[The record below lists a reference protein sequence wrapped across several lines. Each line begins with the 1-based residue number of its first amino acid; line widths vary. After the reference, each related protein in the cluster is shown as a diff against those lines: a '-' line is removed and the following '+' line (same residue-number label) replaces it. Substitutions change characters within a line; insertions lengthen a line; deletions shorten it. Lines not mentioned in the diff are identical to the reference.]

1 MTYSYVSHNNTLLKG
16 GDYYLSRKDWLII
29 GTGLLIGILAALL
42 VKWGNPQ
49 NMGFCIAC
57 FLRDIAG
64 GLGLHRAG
72 VVQYLRPEIPGLVLG
87 ATIAALIGREFKSKG
102 GSGTIIRFLLGIF
115 MMIGALV
122 FLGCPLRMLLRL
134 GGGDLNALLGLVG
147 FVVGIAVGI
156 WFLKSGFNLGRA
168 QTGSLA
174 GALIMPLLS
183 VVIVLLVIIKPV
195 FNAEAGG
202 PIFYSVEGPGS
213 LFAPIA
219 ISLAA
224 GLIVGYLAQRA
235 RLCLSGGIRDYA
247 LTKDTYLLKG
257 YGGIFVGVLVTNLI
271 LGYFTLGF
279 VDQPVAHTDGVWNFM
294 GMALVGLA
302 CILAGGCPLRQLIM
316 SGQGDTDG
324 GVTVLGM
331 VAGAAIAHNF
341 MMASSAAGPTY
352 YGKIAVIIGLIIC
365 AGIGWACREA

>member
-1 MTYSYVSHNNTLLKG
+1 MSRRDGLIVG
-16 GDYYLSRKDWLII
+16 G
-29 GTGLLIGILAALL
+29 GLLIGVIAGLL
-42 VKWGNPQ
+42 VYYGNPL

-87 ATIAALIGREFKSKG
+87 ATLAALIGHEFKSKG
-102 GSGTIIRFLLGIF
+102 GSGTLVRFLLGIL

-134 GGGDLNALLGLVG
+134 GGGDLNAVVGLLG
-147 FVVGIAVGI
+147 FIIGIAVGV
-156 WFLKSGFNLGRA
+156 WFLKGGYNLGRA
-168 QTGSLA
+168 QNGSA
-174 GALIMPLLS
+174 VAAWIMPLLS
-183 VVIVLLVIIKPV
+183 VVIVLLVILKPV
-195 FNAEAGG
+195 FNADAGG
-202 PIFYSVEGPGS
+202 PIFFSAEGPGS
-213 LFAPIA
+213 MFAPIA

-224 GLIVGYLAQRA
+224 GLIVGFIAQRA
-235 RLCLSGGIRDYA
+235 RLCLSGGFRDFA

-257 YGGIFVGVLVTNLI
+257 YGAIFVGVLVVNLI

-279 VDQPVAHTDGVWNFM
+279 ADQPIAHTDGIWNFL
-294 GMALVGLA
+294 GMTLVGLA
-302 CILAGGCPLRQLIM
+302 AILAGGCPLRQLVM

-341 MMASSAAGPTY
+341 GMASSAAGPTY
-352 YGKIAVIIGLIIC
+352 YGIIAVIIGLIIC
-365 AGIGWACREA
+365 TCIGWACREA

>member
-1 MTYSYVSHNNTLLKG
+1 MG
-16 GDYYLSRKDWLII
+16 GDFYLDRRDWLVIC
-29 GTGLLIGILAALL
+29 TGLLIGVLAALL

-72 VVQYLRPEIPGLVLG
+72 IVQYLRPEIPGLVLG
-87 ATIAALIGREFKSKG
+87 ATLAALIGREFKSKG

-134 GGGDLNALLGLVG
+134 GGGDLNALLGLAG
-147 FVVGIAVGI
+147 FVVGIVAGI
-156 WFLKSGFNLGRA
+156 AFLKRGFNLGRA

-174 GALIMPLLS
+174 AALIMPLVS
-183 VVIVLLVIIKPV
+183 VVIILLVIYKPL
-195 FNAEAGG
+195 FNAEVGG
-202 PIFYSVEGPGS
+202 PIFTSAEGPGS
-213 LFAPIA
+213 LFAPLA

-224 GLIVGYLAQRA
+224 GLIVGFLAQRA

-257 YGGIFVGVLVTNLI
+257 YGAIFVGVLIANLI
-271 LGYFTLGF
+271 LGYFNLGF

-302 CILAGGCPLRQLIM
+302 GILAGGCPLRQLIM

-324 GVTVLGM
+324 GITVLGM

-341 MMASSAAGPTY
+341 MLASSPAGPTP
-352 YGKIAVIIGLIIC
+352 YGKIVVIIGLIIC
-365 AGIGWACREA
+365 AGIGWVCREA

>member
-1 MTYSYVSHNNTLLKG
+1 MG
-16 GDYYLSRKDWLII
+16 GDFYLDRRDWLVIC
-29 GTGLLIGILAALL
+29 TGLLIGVLAALL

-72 VVQYLRPEIPGLVLG
+72 IVQYLRPEIPGLVLG
-87 ATIAALIGREFKSKG
+87 ATLAALIGREFKSKG

-134 GGGDLNALLGLVG
+134 GGGDLNALLGLAG
-147 FVVGIAVGI
+147 FVVGIVAGI
-156 WFLKSGFNLGRA
+156 AFLKRGFNLGRA

-174 GALIMPLLS
+174 AALIMPLVS
-183 VVIVLLVIIKPV
+183 VVIILLVIYKPL
-195 FNAEAGG
+195 FNAEVGG
-202 PIFYSVEGPGS
+202 PIFTSAEGPGS
-213 LFAPIA
+213 LFAPLA

-224 GLIVGYLAQRA
+224 GLIVGFLAQRA

-257 YGGIFVGVLVTNLI
+257 YGAIFVGVLIANLI
-271 LGYFTLGF
+271 LGYFNLGF
-279 VDQPVAHTDGVWNFM
+279 ANQPVAHTDGVWNFM
-294 GMALVGLA
+294 GMALVGVA
-302 CILAGGCPLRQLIM
+302 GILAGGCPLRQLIM

-324 GVTVLGM
+324 GITVLGM

-341 MMASSAAGPTY
+341 MLASSPAGPTP
-352 YGKIAVIIGLIIC
+352 YGKIVVIIGLIIC
-365 AGIGWACREA
+365 AGIGWVCREA

>member
-64 GLGLHRAG
+64 GLGLHRAA

-134 GGGDLNALLGLVG
+134 GGGDLNALLGLAG

-183 VVIVLLVIIKPV
+183 VVIVLYK
-195 FNAEAGG
+195 
-202 PIFYSVEGPGS
+202 
-213 LFAPIA
+213 A
-219 ISLAA
+219 I
-224 GLIVGYLAQRA
+224 
-235 RLCLSGGIRDYA
+235 D
-247 LTKDTYLLKG
+247 
-257 YGGIFVGVLVTNLI
+257 
-271 LGYFTLGF
+271 
-279 VDQPVAHTDGVWNFM
+279 
-294 GMALVGLA
+294 
-302 CILAGGCPLRQLIM
+302 QLICN
-316 SGQGDTDG
+316 S
-324 GVTVLGM
+324 
-331 VAGAAIAHNF
+331 
-341 MMASSAAGPTY
+341 
-352 YGKIAVIIGLIIC
+352 
-365 AGIGWACREA
+365 

>member
-1 MTYSYVSHNNTLLKG
+1 M
-16 GDYYLSRKDWLII
+16 SRKDWLII

-64 GLGLHRAG
+64 GLGLHRAA

-134 GGGDLNALLGLVG
+134 GGGDLNALLGLAG

-183 VVIVLLVIIKPV
+183 VVIVLYK
-195 FNAEAGG
+195 
-202 PIFYSVEGPGS
+202 
-213 LFAPIA
+213 A
-219 ISLAA
+219 I
-224 GLIVGYLAQRA
+224 
-235 RLCLSGGIRDYA
+235 D
-247 LTKDTYLLKG
+247 
-257 YGGIFVGVLVTNLI
+257 
-271 LGYFTLGF
+271 
-279 VDQPVAHTDGVWNFM
+279 
-294 GMALVGLA
+294 
-302 CILAGGCPLRQLIM
+302 QLICN
-316 SGQGDTDG
+316 S
-324 GVTVLGM
+324 
-331 VAGAAIAHNF
+331 
-341 MMASSAAGPTY
+341 
-352 YGKIAVIIGLIIC
+352 
-365 AGIGWACREA
+365 